1 MMITKLGSVCDAK
14 NDSFSDFCE
23 YLHYS
28 PNLGDISTLFETVK
42 LQECNSIVYG
52 LLKSLLSAE
61 LTILQPEAVQRI
73 AS

>member
-1 MMITKLGSVCDAK
+1 MTL
-14 NDSFSDFCE
+14 SDFCE

-28 PNLGDISTLFETVK
+28 PNLGDISPRVK